1 VSVRTDWKQP
11 RRRLAAG
18 VAAGLAIA
26 AGAVAPAMAQQANVQ
41 VDVKISKETTQQ
53 IANAIRVAIDPAVI
67 REIRREVLD
76 AVNEIIPSISAHIEI
91 GTSPVIVQ
99 DRNFRATQTD
109 SVSRTF
115 ALGPTGSLE
124 LRNFSGPISVTAGS
138 GKDVVV
144 EIVRTAR
151 ARTDAD
157 AKAGLQEVTVDVDHR
172 GERATIRAVYPQQR
186 NRNAY
191 NVSVAYTVTAPAGT
205 HVTVGGLAT
214 DTTIKGI
221 KGDLS
226 VEIASG
232 SIDIAGAAR
241 IALARTLS
249 GRVSVTDVS
258 GDGNVRVTTLSGEV
272 TLERVKVRQLDVDAM
287 SGGITARDIN
297 VEGASLKTMNG
308 PIEYAGAVSKTGR
321 YEMQTHNGPIRL
333 TLSDAGGFDLDARTF
348 AGQLKLDP
356 DLSLRNVTLTRQA
369 LRGRSGAGGAV
380 VVAITFAGD
389 IVVAKRTEGAKK

>member
-1 VSVRTDWKQP
+1 VTI
-11 RRRLAAG
+11 LGAG
-18 VAAGLAIA
+18 
-26 AGAVAPAMAQQANVQ
+26 APAMAQQASVQ

-53 IANAIRVAIDPAVI
+53 IANAIRVAVDPAVI

-91 GTSPVIVQ
+91 ASSPVVVQ

-124 LRNFSGPISVTAGS
+124 LRNISGPISVTAGS

-157 AKAGLQEVTVDVDHR
+157 AKTGLQEVTVDVDHR
-172 GERATIRAVYPQQR
+172 GERATIRTLYPQQH

-191 NVSVAYTVTAPAGT
+191 NVSVAYTVTAPPGT

-232 SIDIAGAAR
+232 SIDITGAAR

-258 GDGNVRVTTLSGEV
+258 GDSNVRVTTLSGAV
-272 TLERVKVRQLDVDAM
+272 TLDRVKVRQLDVDAM
-287 SGGITARDIN
+287 SGGITARDVN

-308 PIEYAGAVSKTGR
+308 PIEYAGTVSRTGR

-356 DLSLRNVTLTRQA
+356 EMSLRNVTLTRQA